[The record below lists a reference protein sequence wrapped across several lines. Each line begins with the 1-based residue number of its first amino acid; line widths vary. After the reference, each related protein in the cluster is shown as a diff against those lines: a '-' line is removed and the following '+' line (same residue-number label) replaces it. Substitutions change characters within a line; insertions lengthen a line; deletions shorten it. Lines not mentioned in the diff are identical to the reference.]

1 MAKLPS
7 GILARTITTGGLLLG
22 IFGLGACSSQIGAS
36 LDGQDGRLS
45 PCPAAPH
52 CVTSE
57 VDESASAYVAPIAMN
72 GLTSQ
77 QARTLLISAMTEMQG
92 QINTQTDRYLAAS
105 FKSKMFGFTDDLEC
119 RIDSAA
125 GLIQVRSASRLGY
138 YDMGANRRRV
148 NELRQRFA
156 VLRNSLVSVQS

>member
-7 GILARTITTGGLLLG
+7 GTVARTITIGGLWLG
-22 IFGLGACSSQIGAS
+22 VFALGACSSQVVAP
-36 LDGQDGRLS
+36 LDGQDGRLP

-57 VDESASAYVAPIAMN
+57 VDQSASAYVAPIAMN
-72 GLTSQ
+72 GLTSL

-92 QINTQTDRYLAAS
+92 QINAQTDRYLAAS
-105 FKSKMFGFTDDLEC
+105 FRSKMFGFTDDLEC

-125 GLIQVRSASRLGY
+125 GVIQVRSASRLGY

-148 NELRQRFA
+148 NELRRRFA
-156 VLRNSLVSVQS
+156 ALRDS

>member
-1 MAKLPS
+1 
-7 GILARTITTGGLLLG
+7 
-22 IFGLGACSSQIGAS
+22 
-36 LDGQDGRLS
+36 
-45 PCPAAPH
+45 
-52 CVTSE
+52 
-57 VDESASAYVAPIAMN
+57 MN

-125 GLIQVRSASRLGY
+125 GVIQVRSASRLGY

-156 VLRNSLVSVQS
+156 VLRNNLVSVQS

>member
-1 MAKLPS
+1 MAKLSS
-7 GILARTITTGGLLLG
+7 GTLARIITTGGLWFG
-22 IFGLGACSSQIGAS
+22 IFALGACSSQVVAP

-57 VDESASAYVAPIAMN
+57 VAESASAYVAPIAMN
-72 GLTSQ
+72 GLTSL
-77 QARTLLISAMTEMQG
+77 QARNWLIRAMTEMQG
-92 QINTQTDRYLAAS
+92 QINTQADRYLAAS
-105 FKSKMFGFTDDLEC
+105 FKSKMFGFIDDLEC

-125 GLIQVRSASRLGY
+125 GVIQVRSASRLGY

-156 VLRNSLVSVQS
+156 ALRDG